1 MEYNFDSQEFKSTD
15 MYEKFIKENSA
26 RGILKI
32 EAHSSTNAY
41 PLKNVR
47 IVVSKMIENDKV
59 IFFDG
64 LTNESG
70 IIENIILPT
79 KVMTDEV
86 NSAADIIFTTYDVEA
101 SYPDNDLKK
110 DYNVSIFDN
119 VKVIQPVV
127 FQLDEIISGDLSAR
141 W

>member
-141 W
+141 

>member
-15 MYEKFIKENSA
+15 MYEEFIRENSA

-141 W
+141 

>member
-79 KVMTDEV
+79 KVLTDEV

-141 W
+141 

>member
-15 MYEKFIKENSA
+15 MYEEFIKENSA

-47 IVVSKMIENDKV
+47 VVVSKMIENDKV
-59 IFFDG
+59 IFYDG

-101 SYPDNDLKK
+101 SYPDNSLEK

-141 W
+141 

>member
-15 MYEKFIKENSA
+15 MYKDFIRENSA
-26 RGILKI
+26 RGILKV

-47 IVVSKMIENDKV
+47 VIVSKMIGNDKV
-59 IFFDG
+59 IFYDG
-64 LTNESG
+64 VTNESG

-86 NSAADIIFTTYDVEA
+86 NSADDIIFTMYDLEA
-101 SYPDNDLKK
+101 SYLDNDLKK

-127 FQLDEIISGDLSAR
+127 FQIDEIISGELSAR
-141 W
+141 R